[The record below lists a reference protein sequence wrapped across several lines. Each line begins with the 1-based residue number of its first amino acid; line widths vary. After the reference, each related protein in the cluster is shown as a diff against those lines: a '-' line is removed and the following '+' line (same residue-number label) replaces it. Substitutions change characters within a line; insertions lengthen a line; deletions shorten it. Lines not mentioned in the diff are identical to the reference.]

1 MSNTR
6 TVDTPVVRDMCEQI
20 FAVHMAGVPF
30 DMHHYAAIIPSGGDG
45 GWCKKG
51 VIWDQRK

>member
-6 TVDTPVVRDMCEQI
+6 IVDTPFSRDMCEQI
-20 FAVHMAGVPF
+20 FAVHVAGVPF
-30 DMHHYAAIIPSGGDG
+30 DMHHYAAVIPSGGDG